1 MNLFECQQGWQNVI
15 LYPESFVFFDAEHPL
30 QRGRSEHLLT

>member
-15 LYPESFVFFDAEHPL
+15 LYPESYVFFDAEHPL
-30 QRGRSEHLLT
+30 